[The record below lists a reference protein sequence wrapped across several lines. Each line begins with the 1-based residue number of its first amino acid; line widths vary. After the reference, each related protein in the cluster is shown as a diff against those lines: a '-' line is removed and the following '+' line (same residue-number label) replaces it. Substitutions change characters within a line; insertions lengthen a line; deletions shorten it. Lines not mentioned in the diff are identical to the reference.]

1 MNDGALHEFL
11 RPTTYVDSDAD
22 TVVAFARRV
31 TDGVADPVA
40 RAVALYYAVRDEI
53 TYTAYC
59 DFKSV
64 ETYRASGCL
73 ARGAGF
79 CVGKAALLAAAAR
92 AADIPARVGFAD
104 VRNHLTSPRLRRLM
118 TTDVFYYHGYA
129 ELYLDGAWVK
139 ATAVFDKTLCDRVG
153 IRPLEFDGRHDALF
167 HPFDASG
174 RQHME
179 YVRDRGASADVP
191 VVEIIEAF
199 DALLSRPHRGGR
211 RRSRRSLPQRGRARA
226 GGAVIRRARRARCAD
241 ARELIDGR
249 RRPRRRQ
256 CSGAPRSPRVTIASK
271 QWPYGWSSPT
281 CSRYQARECPR
292 AQNSSTHRPASTSR
306 LSFATT

>member
-1 MNDGALHEFL
+1 MSDGALREFL

-40 RAVALYYAVRDEI
+40 RAVALYHAVRDEI

-79 CVGKAALLAAAAR
+79 CVGKAALLAATAR

-139 ATAVFDKTLCDRVG
+139 ATAVFDKTLCERVG
-153 IRPLEFDGRHDALF
+153 IRPLEFDGRSTPCSTPSTRAAAGTWNTCATAARA
-167 HPFDASG
+167 PTC
-174 RQHME
+174 
-179 YVRDRGASADVP
+179 P
-191 VVEIIEAF
+191 
-199 DALLSRPHRGGR
+199 
-211 RRSRRSLPQRGRARA
+211 SRRSSRRSSATIPASSRWAPPVPSIASATRPSACRRLRDPRPNHC
-226 GGAVIRRARRARCAD
+226 RARRALGRDSPA
-241 ARELIDGR
+241 ARELIRG
-249 RRPRRRQ
+249 
-256 CSGAPRSPRVTIASK
+256 
-271 QWPYGWSSPT
+271 
-281 CSRYQARECPR
+281 
-292 AQNSSTHRPASTSR
+292 
-306 LSFATT
+306 

>member
-1 MNDGALHEFL
+1 MSAGGRADEFL
-11 RPTTYVDSDAD
+11 GPTTYVDSDAEA
-22 TVVAFARRV
+22 VVAFARRV
-31 TDGVADPVA
+31 THGIAHPAA
-40 RAVALYYAVRDEI
+40 RAIALYYAVRDEI

-59 DFKSV
+59 DFRSA

-79 CVGKAALLAAAAR
+79 CVGKAALLAATAR

-129 ELYLDGAWVK
+129 EMYLDGVWLK
-139 ATAVFDKTLCDRVG
+139 ATAVFDKTLCARVG

-179 YVRDRGASADVP
+179 YVRDRGSFADVP
-191 VVEIIEAF
+191 VVEIMEAF
-199 DALLSRPHRGGR
+199 ERHYPGLTAV
-211 RRSRRSLPQRGRARA
+211 AAA
-226 GGAVIRRARRARCAD
+226 GPAD
-241 ARELIDGR
+241 RFRNEAERVPE
-249 RRPRRRQ
+249 
-256 CSGAPRSPRVTIASK
+256 APRS
-271 QWPYGWSSPT
+271 
-281 CSRYQARECPR
+281 
-292 AQNSSTHRPASTSR
+292 
-306 LSFATT
+306 

>member
-1 MNDGALHEFL
+1 MTMNDGAPHAFL
-11 RPTTYVDSDAD
+11 PPTTYVDSDAD
-22 TVVAFARRV
+22 NVVAFARRV

-59 DFKSV
+59 NFKSD

-104 VRNHLTSPRLRRLM
+104 VRNHLTSARLRRLM

-129 ELYLDGAWVK
+129 ELYLDGVWVK
-139 ATAVFDKTLCDRVG
+139 ATAVFDKTLCERVG

-167 HPFDASG
+167 HAFDASG
-174 RQHME
+174 RRHME
-179 YVRDRGASADVP
+179 YVRDRGARADVP

-199 DALLSRPHRGGR
+199 ARYYPGLIAMGAAGPVDRFRNEAAVEYTMSAHGFLAPASVVHREYIDDEVQQENIFGYSPFR
-211 RRSRRSLPQRGRARA
+211 LFS
-226 GGAVIRRARRARCAD
+226 AD
-241 ARELIDGR
+241 AEIKFTEL
-249 RRPRRRQ
+249 P
-256 CSGAPRSPRVTIASK
+256 SNP
-271 QWPYGWSSPT
+271 
-281 CSRYQARECPR
+281 
-292 AQNSSTHRPASTSR
+292 
-306 LSFATT
+306 

>member
-1 MNDGALHEFL
+1 MNDGALRRVPPADHL
-11 RPTTYVDSDAD
+11 RRLRRG

-79 CVGKAALLAAAAR
+79 CVGKAALLAATAR

-139 ATAVFDKTLCDRVG
+139 ATAVFDKTLCERVG

-174 RQHME
+174 RRHME

-199 DALLSRPHRGGR
+199 ERYYPGLIARGR

-226 GGAVIRRARRARCAD
+226 GGAVI
-241 ARELIDGR
+241 
-249 RRPRRRQ
+249 
-256 CSGAPRSPRVTIASK
+256 
-271 QWPYGWSSPT
+271 PT
-281 CSRYQARECPR
+281 
-292 AQNSSTHRPASTSR
+292 PAV
-306 LSFATT
+306 